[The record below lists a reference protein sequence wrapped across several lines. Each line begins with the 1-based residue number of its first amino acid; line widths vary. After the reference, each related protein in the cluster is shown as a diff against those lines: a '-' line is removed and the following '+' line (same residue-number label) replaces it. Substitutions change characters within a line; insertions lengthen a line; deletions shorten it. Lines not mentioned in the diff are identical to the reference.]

1 MDVYLQHPILDATKN
16 GYPNCTPMRA
26 NRYASQFVVRNW
38 AFMHQ
43 DAPSVT
49 QSGMSGDQPSRAKAN
64 TEAAD
69 LHKRADVMF
78 KAGYEQAGW
87 ALRKRAWRL
96 EGAA

>member
-1 MDVYLQHPILDATKN
+1 
-16 GYPNCTPMRA
+16 MRA

-43 DAPSVT
+43 EPPPVEPSCTAGAGVAR
-49 QSGMSGDQPSRAKAN
+49 SS
-64 TEAAD
+64 EVAD

-96 EGAA
+96 EGTA